1 MQELIAQAKAAIAN
15 SYFPYSQFKVAAAIK
30 AADGRIFTGV
40 NVENASYGL
49 TQCAERA
56 AITAAVSAGVRQ
68 IDAVV
73 TYTPTQE
80 PAAPCGACRQVIREF
95 SGSALILSICD
106 SEKTLELSIADLL
119 PESFQFEQ
127 GKST

>member
-1 MQELIAQAKAAIAN
+1 MAKAAIAN
-15 SYFPYSQFKVAAAIK
+15 SYSPYSQFQVAAVVK
-30 AADGRIFTGV
+30 AADGRVFTGV

-56 AITAAVSAGVRQ
+56 AITAAVSAGVRR

-73 TYTPTQE
+73 IYTPTQE

-95 SGSALILSICD
+95 SDSALILSVCD
-106 SEKTLELSIADLL
+106 SDKTLELSIADLL

>member
-1 MQELIAQAKAAIAN
+1 MQELIAMAKAAIAN
-15 SYFPYSQFKVAAAIK
+15 SYSPYSQFQVAAVVK
-30 AADGRIFTGV
+30 AADGRVFTGV

-56 AITAAVSAGVRQ
+56 AITAAVSAGVRR

-73 TYTPTQE
+73 IYTPTQE

-95 SGSALILSICD
+95 SDSALILSVCD
-106 SEKTLELSIADLL
+106 SDKTLELSIADLL